1 MFRGI
6 NVLNIEAKG
15 RFAMPTRYREQLEQ
29 EASKQLVVTIDTEEK
44 CLLLYPLNAWEV
56 IESKL
61 IKLPSFDPAAR
72 RVQRLLIGHATELDF
87 DGQGRLLLPPELRD
101 YAGIEKKVVLLG
113 QGNKFEIW
121 SEEVWQARRILWIE
135 EQGRDKGDLPEDLKQ
150 ISL

>member
-15 RFAMPTRYREQLEQ
+15 RFAMPSRYREQLED
-29 EASKQLVVTIDTEEK
+29 ETARQLVITIDTEEK
-44 CLLLYPLNAWEV
+44 CLLLYPLAAWEV
-56 IESKL
+56 IENKL

-87 DGQGRLLLPPELRD
+87 DGQGRLLVPPELRD
-101 YAGIEKKVVLLG
+101 YAGIEKKIVLLG

-121 SEEVWQARRILWIE
+121 SEEVWQARRTLWIE
-135 EQGRDKGDLPEDLKQ
+135 EQGNSDLPQDLKL